1 MKGWIQSWKKMKGWK
16 KTLVG
21 ERVWDSTKNPIQVM
35 RPEKAVGRGD
45 VERVKLAKY
54 QIFRE
59 ENKRL

>member
-1 MKGWIQSWKKMKGWK
+1 MRNVWKRRVLGCVSQVW
-16 KTLVG
+16 LVG
-21 ERVWDSTKNPIQVM
+21 ERVLDSTKNSIQVM

-54 QIFRE
+54 QIFRG